1 MPDRKNIKQHQG
13 LEDNNNVFRDQTVA
27 VAPSLIATGQ
37 ESGGGGVGYVSSYR
51 RRILEERQRNKTA
64 KSLQQKVSTTAYC
77 LQSGG
82 MSISSA

>member
-1 MPDRKNIKQHQG
+1 M
-13 LEDNNNVFRDQTVA
+13 DNNNVFRDQTVT
-27 VAPSLIATGQ
+27 VAPSSLTATGQ
-37 ESGGGGVGYVSSYR
+37 KSGGGGVGYVSSYR

-64 KSLQQKVSTTAYC
+64 KSLQQKVSTTPYC